1 LLRQDN
7 ADLRLTPYGY
17 QLGLISEQRY
27 KKFLKK
33 KTLIEKEKERLKGAI
48 IHTTQKVN
56 ELLNKLGTTP
66 LSEATT
72 LATLLTRP
80 EVTYNQ
86 TTSIDP
92 NRPELPAEVTEQVE
106 IQIKYARKFGVEI
119 EGLTINLE
127 GDTVHGGWTDKEGR
141 ERRGFKQIRYEVKIK
156 TNAPEEKIQ
165 QLHKLVEEKCS
176 VSDML
181 INPTN
186 VKGSVSIG

>member
-1 LLRQDN
+1 MKIR
-7 ADLRLTPYGY
+7 T
-17 QLGLISEQRY
+17 Y
-27 KKFLKK
+27 KAQTKWLEGFKTETEVRKFKVGIDEPL
-33 KTLIEKEKERLKGAI
+33 ELKGTNTAPNPVEMI
-48 IHTTQKVN
+48 LTA
-56 ELLNKLGTTP
+56 LGGCV
-66 LSEATT
+66 A
-72 LATLLTRP
+72 
-80 EVTYNQ
+80 VTY
-86 TTSIDP
+86 
-92 NRPELPAEVTEQVE
+92 RA
-106 IQIKYARKFGVEI
+106 YARKFGVEI

>member
-1 LLRQDN
+1 MKIR
-7 ADLRLTPYGY
+7 T
-17 QLGLISEQRY
+17 Y
-27 KKFLKK
+27 KAQTEWLEGFKTETEVRKFKVGIDEPL
-33 KTLIEKEKERLKGAI
+33 ELKGTNTAPNPVEMI
-48 IHTTQKVN
+48 LTA
-56 ELLNKLGTTP
+56 LGGCV
-66 LSEATT
+66 A
-72 LATLLTRP
+72 
-80 EVTYNQ
+80 VTY
-86 TTSIDP
+86 
-92 NRPELPAEVTEQVE
+92 RA
-106 IQIKYARKFGVEI
+106 YARKFGVEI

-165 QLHKLVEEKCS
+165 QLHKLVKEKCS